1 MIIDKIGDI
10 LHTEA
15 DVICHQVNCKG
26 VMGAGLAKQI
36 RNQLLSEEQYRT
48 YQEIC
53 REYGRANLGKVIR
66 MKTDRLLSAI

>member
-26 VMGAGLAKQI
+26 VMGAGSVSYTHLT
-36 RNQLLSEEQYRT
+36 LPT
-48 YQEIC
+48 
-53 REYGRANLGKVIR
+53 
-66 MKTDRLLSAI
+66 T